1 MRELTLA
8 IRLALRE
15 MRGGLRGFRIFL
27 ACLALGVAAIAGV
40 GSLSSAIFEGLRA
53 EGRSLIGG
61 DIELRLTH
69 RPASGAER
77 EWLALRGELSS
88 IASMRAMA
96 RALPGSARTLVE
108 LKAVDD
114 VYPLFGEMRTRP
126 DRPLGELLGRRDG
139 LPGALVEA
147 NLLTRLG
154 VQPGDRLQ
162 VGDATFAIAGVIE
175 REPDRGTEAFALG
188 PRLMVAA
195 EALAGTGLVQTG
207 SLIYWT
213 YRLRLPQGSDAQA
226 VIAQIRTAFPD
237 AGWRIRDVAGGTPAL
252 RQWIERITLFLTLI
266 GLTALLV
273 GGVGVGNAVKSYLDG
288 RTETIATLKCLGAP
302 SRTVF
307 LVYLVQ
313 VMLLA
318 CVGIAIGLAAGAL
331 VPQALGQFFAD
342 RLPVP
347 PDFGFYPAPLFL
359 AGCYGLL
366 TALVFTLW
374 PLARAQDVPAAGLFR
389 QLVAPERAWPRPL
402 PLALLIL
409 SVAALVAVAI
419 MTASDRRFA
428 IGFVAGAAGSFLV
441 LRLSAFL
448 LVQAVRRAGRPR
460 RPALRLALANLHR
473 PGAATA
479 SVVLSLGLGL
489 TLLVAIALVQGNLD
503 RQVQEQLPEEAP
515 AFFFI
520 DIQSDQVAEFDRLV
534 AAVPG
539 AGEIQRVPSLRGRI
553 ARVNGLPADR
563 LEVGQDSRWAL
574 RGDRGLTYAGVLPEG
589 SSLVAGEWWPADYA
603 GPPLI
608 SLDARIAADFGIG
621 VGDRLSVNVLGRE
634 IEATIANLR
643 RIDWSSLGINFVII
657 FAPGTLEAAPHTHI
671 ATVQAR
677 GAAEEAVFRAV
688 TDRFAN
694 VSVIRMKEALEAVN
708 KILGDIGR
716 AARAAAGVTLVAG
729 VLVLAGAMAAGHRR
743 RVYDAVVLKVL
754 GASRADVLRAYLL
767 EYAMLGLSTALV
779 AGLLGWVAAEI
790 VVTTVMKAAWTPL
803 PGTLVLTALLS
814 VAATVLLGL
823 AGTWRALSER
833 PAPVLRNL

>member
-1 MRELTLA
+1 MGELALA
-8 IRLALRE
+8 CRLALRE

-40 GSLSSAIFEGLRA
+40 GSLSSAIVEGLRA

-69 RPASGAER
+69 RPASAE
-77 EWLALRGELSS
+77 EHAWLARRGELSA

-96 RALPGSARTLVE
+96 RALPGTARTLVE
-108 LKAVDD
+108 LKAVDGL
-114 VYPLFGEMRTRP
+114 YPLYGEMRTVP
-126 DRPLGELLGRRDG
+126 DRPLEQLLGRHDG
-139 LPGALVEA
+139 LAGALVEA

-154 VQPGDRLQ
+154 LRPGERLQ
-162 VGDATFAIAGVIE
+162 VGDGTFTITGVIE

-188 PRLMVAA
+188 PRLMIAD

-213 YRLRLPQGSDAQA
+213 YRLRLAPGSDAQA
-226 VIAQIRTAFPD
+226 VIAEIRRAFPE
-237 AGWRIRDVAGGTPAL
+237 AGWRIRDVTGGTPAL

-307 LVYLVQ
+307 LVYLLQ

-318 CVGIAIGLAAGAL
+318 CIGIAIGLLAGAL
-331 VPQALGQFFAD
+331 LPYGLGRFLAE

-347 PDFGFYPAPLFL
+347 PSFGFYPAPLLL
-359 AGCYGLL
+359 AAGYGLL

-389 QLVAPERAWPRPL
+389 QLVAPERRWPRPL
-402 PLALLIL
+402 PLMLLALSLGALL
-409 SVAALVAVAI
+409 AVAI
-419 MTASDRRFA
+419 LTASDVRFA
-428 IGFVAGAAGSFLV
+428 LGFVAGAAGSFLL

-448 LVQAVRRAGRPR
+448 LVQAVRRLGRPR
-460 RPALRLALANLHR
+460 RPALRLALANLYR

-489 TLLVAIALVQGNLD
+489 TLLVTIALVQGNLD

-520 DIQSDQVAEFDRLV
+520 DIQSDQVAEFEQVV
-534 AAVPG
+534 ASVPG
-539 AGEIQRVPSLRGRI
+539 AGEIRRVPSLRGRI
-553 ARVNGLPADR
+553 ARVNGVPAEA
-563 LEVGQDSRWAL
+563 LQVGQDSRWAL
-574 RGDRGLTYAGVLPEG
+574 RGDRGLTYAALLPEG
-589 SSLVAGEWWPADYA
+589 SSLVAGEWWPADYS
-603 GPPLI
+603 GPPLL
-608 SLDARIAADFGIG
+608 SLDAKIAADFGVGI
-621 VGDRLSVNVLGRE
+621 GDRLTINVLGRE

-643 RIDWSSLGINFVII
+643 RIDWSSLGINFVVI

-694 VSVIRMKEALEAVN
+694 VSVIRMKEALESVN

-716 AARAAAGVTLVAG
+716 AARAAAAVTLVAG

-767 EYAMLGLSTALV
+767 EYAILGLSTALV
-779 AGLLGWVAAEI
+779 AGLLGWVAAE
-790 VVTTVMKAAWTPL
+790 VVITTVMKAAWTPL

-833 PAPVLRNL
+833 PAPVLREF